1 MRGGYRNDLSNWVAG
16 FFLWHKSY
24 SFVVSYIDVRVGT
37 FVLKLSF
44 GLVGGGVMMGL
55 LGWGRTFFSFFFF
68 LFPPT
73 LLCGLVLGKS
83 VVLQRRANHPLLFS
97 PYSLQDHHP
106 SLRGRKTTGK
116 METKKRKDKPT
127 TRAEHTR

>member
-68 LFPPT
+68 LFSFFFFFYLLSHSVT
-73 LLCGLVLGKS
+73 LTS
-83 VVLQRRANHPLLFS
+83 LLFFAR
-97 PYSLQDHHP
+97 L
-106 SLRGRKTTGK
+106 LRLPWLRHVGSNGSDGIGWGG
-116 METKKRKDKPT
+116 ETFRGVFLCAKF
-127 TRAEHTR
+127 EHVVA